1 MEKNM
6 QGIRPRPLSN
16 QELIKYSAIYLDVAD
31 DRTQDGQPLGNG
43 MPLEWQTEL
52 LRRYTALAPV
62 ETHAHPQDGQLDLFK

>member
-6 QGIRPRPLSN
+6 QGIRPRSRSN
-16 QELIKYSAIYLDVAD
+16 QELIKYCEMYLDLATD
-31 DRTQDGQPLGNG
+31 NIPIPKG

-52 LRRYTALAPV
+52 LKRFTALSPI